1 VVRSAS
7 GRHSSHVELRPPP
20 TRASTVLR
28 RELAELV
35 IERQTLREGPAS
47 ELALERN
54 RLGIV
59 QAQLELSRALVFE
72 HVGASV
78 A

>member
-1 VVRSAS
+1 
-7 GRHSSHVELRPPP
+7 
-20 TRASTVLR
+20 
-28 RELAELV
+28 V